1 MPKIRYERI
10 LLKLSGQILAGERG
24 HGISQSRLA
33 ALGSEIAEIAGLGVQ
48 VGVVVGGGNIFRGS
62 EAEHSGMDRVNA
74 DYMGMLATIINAL
87 AIQDHLEKRGL
98 QTRVLSAIT
107 MAQLAEPYIRRRAV
121 RHLEKGRVTIMAGGT
136 GNPYFTT
143 DTAAVLRAIEIGA
156 QVLLKATRVKGV
168 YTADPAKDP
177 NAVFLERVGY
187 MDVLNRG
194 LRVMDSTAITLCM
207 ENRLPIIVFDVNTP
221 GNFKKAV
228 FGETVG
234 TLVGEC

>member
-10 LLKLSGQILAGERG
+10 LLKLSGQILAGERE

-33 ALGSEIAEIAGLGVQ
+33 ALGSEIAERRPGVSRH
-48 VGVVVGGGNIFRGS
+48 VVGGDNIFQGLSRNTAHGQGH
-62 EAEHSGMDRVNA
+62 AA
-74 DYMGMLATIINAL
+74 MGNTRHHINAL

-177 NAVFLERVGY
+177 NAVFLERVDY

-221 GNFKKAV
+221 GNFKKVV